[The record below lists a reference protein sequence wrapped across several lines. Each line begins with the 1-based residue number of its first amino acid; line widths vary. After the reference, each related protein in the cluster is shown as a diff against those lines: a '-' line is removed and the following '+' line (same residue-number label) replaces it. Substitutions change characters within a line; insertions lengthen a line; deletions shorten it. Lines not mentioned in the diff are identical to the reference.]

1 MVPDAGFAAVAPGR
15 CHPRGLPCT
24 FARASNWLLR
34 VSGEGRMGILR
45 GIAVRVLHGV
55 VPNRGRA
62 APDHRYRS
70 QPAGRGAASGRATTS
85 PLACPSLPTIRMPE
99 GGGVPQSGMSSGAA
113 SRFASLPQQ
122 GSGAPGFRALRIPC
136 RYGRP
141 TWTAPTARKGYK
153 GIRDAL
159 EQCHALACPDRRIHY
174 IRKCGTVQN
183 A

>member
-1 MVPDAGFAAVAPGR
+1 MPPPWAALHVCPCLKLASARVWRGADGHFARDRGAGFARSRAKPGQGSAGSPVPLPASWPRRRIGARHYKPSGLPVLSAILMPGEGAV
-15 CHPRGLPCT
+15 PRG
-24 FARASNWLLR
+24 
-34 VSGEGRMGILR
+34 
-45 GIAVRVLHGV
+45 
-55 VPNRGRA
+55 
-62 APDHRYRS
+62 
-70 QPAGRGAASGRATTS
+70 
-85 PLACPSLPTIRMPE
+85 
-99 GGGVPQSGMSSGAA
+99 GMSSGAA